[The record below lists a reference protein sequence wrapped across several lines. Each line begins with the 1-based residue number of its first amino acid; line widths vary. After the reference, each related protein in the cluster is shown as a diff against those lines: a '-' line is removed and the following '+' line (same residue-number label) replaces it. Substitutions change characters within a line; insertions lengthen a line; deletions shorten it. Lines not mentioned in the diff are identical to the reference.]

1 MTQTMNTITGYKIKT
16 RTKTIGTTVTSTAE
30 PESGNTDK
38 HKWFKAM
45 VQQSLRC
52 IDKQGKDFRLNRT
65 TKTTKTKIKTGTKR
79 QLEQQ

>member
-1 MTQTMNTITGYKIKT
+1 MQKLRNTHAMNTITGYKIKT

-45 VQQSLRC
+45 A
-52 IDKQGKDFRLNRT
+52 
-65 TKTTKTKIKTGTKR
+65 
-79 QLEQQ
+79 